1 MRLNDALFNWLQI
14 EIVREA
20 RPSDRSA
27 ADTVRFFEEMLR
39 EDHHVV
45 SIHKQL
51 KDTEYVLTYQVQ
63 DQEKEETITF
73 PREAA
78 EKLLQDILA
87 EPKYNQSF
95 AVD

>member
-27 ADTVRFFEEMLR
+27 KDTAEFFEKILR
-39 EDHHVV
+39 EDHKIT
-45 SIHKQL
+45 SIHKKLVNDRYLVEFQL
-51 KDTEYVLTYQVQ
+51 S
-63 DQEKEETITF
+63 DQQSETREFPKEV
-73 PREAA
+73 A
-78 EKLLQDILA
+78 EKLLYDIMA

-95 AVD
+95 E

>member
-1 MRLNDALFNWLQI
+1 MQLNDALFNWLQI

-27 ADTVRFFEEMLR
+27 ADTVHFFEELLR
-39 EDHHVV
+39 EEHQVI

-51 KDTEYVLTYQVQ
+51 KDTKYELTYQFQ
-63 DQEKEETITF
+63 DQEKKETISF
-73 PREAA
+73 PREVA

-95 AVD
+95 AD